1 MGVLQVFFCLFNVFR
16 TIKTNKISINIK
28 QISLRITQFKN
39 KLQENK
45 ENKHCKHRSL
55 YSSIEK
61 FNHPYNFVVF
71 RGILQICAHM
81 TPLISDSNNLQVG
94 KCIMYVD
101 TTGQIKVSSLQWK
114 GDKCVFL
121 FLLQEF
127 QEYDYHYF
135 CLQVLVLPT
144 KNKKNRF
151 FSQKQVQVI
160 MLFPIFYSPVHY
172 KKRTPEFVLK
182 ISIYEFVTLIRGL

>member
-1 MGVLQVFFCLFNVFR
+1 MANTKVYIVPLRCSIILTILLFLRGFSKYVL
-16 TIKTNKISINIK
+16 
-28 QISLRITQFKN
+28 
-39 KLQENK
+39 
-45 ENKHCKHRSL
+45 
-55 YSSIEK
+55 
-61 FNHPYNFVVF
+61 
-71 RGILQICAHM
+71 

-127 QEYDYHYF
+127 QEYDHHYF
-135 CLQVLVLPT
+135 CLQVLVLPN